1 MITLQQLLMTDSDL
15 SGGMQTGKGT
25 DGAQD
30 FLSLLAGALTD
41 ATGQGNDAPLTL
53 ADLKAAGSK
62 LSKVAQEAGGENTLQ
77 AKIANLLSRQPALTG
92 DEPTAATPLDTLV
105 SGLVPVS
112 KGDALKTL
120 SAVKTQD
127 DSKSELSEEELAGL
141 SALMA
146 MLPHQQTATPVA
158 SGATGIGVTAK
169 STLNAA
175 ALSQNGAGQQSM
187 STLLAGHEKAQ
198 QASTYQAQAQA
209 QNADPSQPVNAPA
222 TPIVAAAAE
231 KQDLAS
237 SPSSTAPT
245 ATLAP
250 VISSNVT
257 SHAAATVATAPVLSQ
272 PLGTQEWQQSLSQHI
287 TLFTKQG
294 QQTAELRL
302 HPEDLGQVQ
311 ITLKLDDNQ
320 AQLQMVSA
328 HSHVRAAL
336 EAALPVLRTSLAES
350 GIQLAQSSVSSE
362 SFAGQ
367 QQSSSQ
373 QQQQAS
379 RSGNTG
385 GFNEESDELLPAP
398 AALQSAARG
407 NSAVDI
413 FA

>member
-41 ATGQGNDAPLTL
+41 ASGQGKDAPLTL

-62 LSKVAQEAGGENTLQ
+62 LSRVAKDAGGESTLQ
-77 AKIANLLSRQPALTG
+77 AKIADLLARQSTQAG
-92 DEPTAATPLDTLV
+92 DETAQTTPLQTLV
-105 SGLVPVS
+105 SGLMPAA
-112 KGDALKTL
+112 KGDALKALTTAN
-120 SAVKTQD
+120 SADNSKT
-127 DSKSELSEEELAGL
+127 ELSEEELAGL

-146 MLPHQQTATPVA
+146 MLPHQQTSTP
-158 SGATGIGVTAK
+158 VTAK
-169 STLNAA
+169 GAGSEGLKATSALAATTLT
-175 ALSQNGAGQQSM
+175 QNGTSAHALGSALTGKDNAQPSFAG
-187 STLLAGHEKAQ
+187 
-198 QASTYQAQAQA
+198 QA
-209 QNADPSQPVNAPA
+209 QNVDPSLPANAPA
-222 TPIVAAAAE
+222 TPALAVAAE

-237 SPSSTAPT
+237 ASSSSTPT

-250 VISSNVT
+250 IVS
-257 SHAAATVATAPVLSQ
+257 SHATAQPAATVATAPVLSQ
-272 PLGTQEWQQSLSQHI
+272 PLGTHEWQQNLSQHI
-287 TLFTKQG
+287 TLFAKQG

-302 HPEDLGQVQ
+302 NPEDLGQVH
-311 ITLKLDDNQ
+311 ISLKLDNDQ

-328 HSHVRAAL
+328 HGHVRAAL
-336 EAALPVLRTSLAES
+336 EAALPVLRTSLAEN
-350 GIQLAQSSVSSE
+350 GIQLTQSSVSSE

-367 QQSSSQ
+367 QQQSSSQ
-373 QQQQAS
+373 QQHQAS

-385 GFNEESDELLPAP
+385 GFNDEIDELLPVP

>member
-1 MITLQQLLMTDSDL
+1 MITLQQLLMSDSDP
-15 SGGMQTGKGT
+15 SGGMQTGKGSE
-25 DGAQD
+25 GAQD

-41 ATGQGNDAPLTL
+41 ATGKGNDAPLTL

-62 LSKVAQEAGGENTLQ
+62 LSKVAQDAKGDTALQ
-77 AKIANLLSRQPALTG
+77 AKIADLLSRQPALNGVETS
-92 DEPTAATPLDTLV
+92 ESAPLETLV
-105 SGLVPVS
+105 SGLVPLS

-120 SAVKTQD
+120 TAASGKDDAKT
-127 DSKSELSEEELAGL
+127 ELSEEELAGL

-146 MLPHQQTATPVA
+146 MLPHQQTTASRAAGSDGVHATSA
-158 SGATGIGVTAK
+158 LSSAT
-169 STLNAA
+169 
-175 ALSQNGAGQQSM
+175 LSQNGAGQPPSLNAPAGSHDKAPLSASYQSQAKNNGPD
-187 STLLAGHEKAQ
+187 LAA
-198 QASTYQAQAQA
+198 
-209 QNADPSQPVNAPA
+209 NAPA
-222 TPIVAAAAE
+222 TPVVAAAAE
-231 KQDLAS
+231 KQDFASAS
-237 SPSSTAPT
+237 SSSSPT

-250 VISSNVT
+250 IISS
-257 SHAAATVATAPVLSQ
+257 HAASQPAATVATAPVLSQ
-272 PLGTQEWQQSLSQHI
+272 PLGTHEWQQSLSQHI

-311 ITLKLDDNQ
+311 ISLKLDDNQ

-336 EAALPVLRTSLAES
+336 EAALPVLRTSLAEN
-350 GIQLAQSSVSSE
+350 GIQLSQSSVSSE

-373 QQQQAS
+373 QHHAS
-379 RSGNTG
+379 RPGQHG
-385 GFNEESDELLPAP
+385 GFNEESDELLPTP

-407 NSAVDI
+407 NGAVDI

>member
-1 MITLQQLLMTDSDL
+1 MITLQQLLMSDSDL
-15 SGGMQTGKGT
+15 SGGTQTGKGT

-30 FLSLLAGALTD
+30 FLALLAGALSD
-41 ATGQGNDAPLTL
+41 ATGKGNDAPLTL

-62 LSKVAQEAGGENTLQ
+62 LSHVAQDAKGDTTLQ
-77 AKIANLLSRQPALTG
+77 AKIADLLSRQTALNG
-92 DEPTAATPLDTLV
+92 DETSSVTSFDTRV
-105 SGLVPVS
+105 SGLVPLS

-120 SAVKTQD
+120 NAVNSKD
-127 DSKSELSEEELAGL
+127 DGKSELSEEELASTSRAAGSDGV
-141 SALMA
+141 SA
-146 MLPHQQTATPVA
+146 TATL
-158 SGATGIGVTAK
+158 S
-169 STLNAA
+169 SA
-175 ALSQNGAGQQSM
+175 ALTQNGAGQPSLNALPG
-187 STLLAGHEKAQ
+187 SHDKAQ
-198 QASTYQAQAQA
+198 SAAPYQSQAKNS
-209 QNADPSQPVNAPA
+209 DPALSGNAPA
-222 TPIVAAAAE
+222 TPAVAATAE
-231 KQDLAS
+231 KQELAS
-237 SPSSTAPT
+237 SSSSASPT

-250 VISSNVT
+250 IMS
-257 SHAAATVATAPVLSQ
+257 SHATSQTAATVATAPVLSQ
-272 PLGTQEWQQSLSQHI
+272 PLGTHEWQQSLSQHI

-294 QQTAELRL
+294 QQMAELRL

-311 ITLKLDDNQ
+311 ISLKLDDNQ

-336 EAALPVLRTSLAES
+336 EAALPVLRTSLAEN

-367 QQSSSQ
+367 QQQSSSQ
-373 QQQQAS
+373 QQHQAS

-385 GFNEESDELLPAP
+385 GFNDEIDELLPVP

>member
-1 MITLQQLLMTDSDL
+1 MITLQQLLMSDNDL
-15 SGGMQTGKGT
+15 SGGTQTGKGT

-30 FLSLLAGALTD
+30 FLALLAGALSD
-41 ATGQGNDAPLTL
+41 ATGKGKDAPLTL

-62 LSKVAQEAGGENTLQ
+62 LSHVAQDAKGDSPLQ
-77 AKIANLLSRQPALTG
+77 AKIADLLSRQTALNG
-92 DEPTAATPLDTLV
+92 DETSPVTSLDTLV
-105 SGLVPVS
+105 SGLVPLS

-120 SAVKTQD
+120 NAGNSKD
-127 DSKSELSEEELAGL
+127 DGKSELSEEELAGL

-146 MLPHQQTATPVA
+146 MLPHQQTSTSRAAGSDGVSAT
-158 SGATGIGVTAK
+158 ATL
-169 STLNAA
+169 SSA
-175 ALSQNGAGQQSM
+175 ALMQNGAGQTALNALPGS
-187 STLLAGHEKAQ
+187 HDKAQ
-198 QASTYQAQAQA
+198 SSAPYQSQAKNS
-209 QNADPSQPVNAPA
+209 DPALSGNAPA
-222 TPIVAAAAE
+222 TPAVAATAE
-231 KQDLAS
+231 KQELAS
-237 SPSSTAPT
+237 SSSSASPT

-250 VISSNVT
+250 IMS
-257 SHAAATVATAPVLSQ
+257 SHATSQTAATVATAPVLSQ
-272 PLGTQEWQQSLSQHI
+272 PLGTHEWQQSLSQHI

-311 ITLKLDDNQ
+311 ISLKLDDNQ

-336 EAALPVLRTSLAES
+336 EAALPVLRTSLAEN

-373 QQQQAS
+373 QQHQAS

-385 GFNEESDELLPAP
+385 GFNDESDELLPVP

>member
-77 AKIANLLSRQPALTG
+77 DKIANLLSRQPALTG
-92 DEPTAATPLDTLV
+92 DEPTAATPLETLV

-187 STLLAGHEKAQ
+187 SILLAGHEKAQ
-198 QASTYQAQAQA
+198 QASTYQAQA

-257 SHAAATVATAPVLSQ
+257 SHAAATVATAPILSQ

-379 RSGNTG
+379 RSGNTS
-385 GFNEESDELLPAP
+385 GFNDESDELLPAP

>member
-77 AKIANLLSRQPALTG
+77 DKIANLLSRQPALTG
-92 DEPTAATPLDTLV
+92 DEPTAATPLETLV

-120 SAVKTQD
+120 SVVKTQD

-158 SGATGIGVTAK
+158 SGATGNGLTAK

-198 QASTYQAQAQA
+198 QASTYQAQA

>member
-1 MITLQQLLMTDSDL
+1 MITLQQLLMSDSDL
-15 SGGMQTGKGT
+15 SGGTQTGKGT

-30 FLSLLAGALTD
+30 FLSLLAGALSD
-41 ATGQGNDAPLTL
+41 ATGKGKDAPLTL

-62 LSKVAQEAGGENTLQ
+62 LSKVAQDAKGDTTLQ
-77 AKIANLLSRQPALTG
+77 AKIADLLSRQTALNG
-92 DEPTAATPLDTLV
+92 DETLPVTSLDTLV
-105 SGLVPVS
+105 SGLVPLS

-120 SAVKTQD
+120 NAANSKD
-127 DSKSELSEEELAGL
+127 DGKSELSEEELAGL

-146 MLPHQQTATPVA
+146 MLPHQQQTTASRAAGSEGV
-158 SGATGIGVTAK
+158 SAT
-169 STLNAA
+169 STLNSAM
-175 ALSQNGAGQQSM
+175 LSNGAGQPSLNA
-187 STLLAGHEKAQ
+187 SAGSHDKAQ
-198 QASTYQAQAQA
+198 SATPYQNQVKNHEPALQG
-209 QNADPSQPVNAPA
+209 NAPA
-222 TPIVAAAAE
+222 TLAVAAAAE
-231 KQDLAS
+231 KQELAS
-237 SPSSTAPT
+237 SSSSSSPT

-250 VISSNVT
+250 IMS
-257 SHAAATVATAPVLSQ
+257 SHATSQTAATVASAPVLSQ
-272 PLGTQEWQQSLSQHI
+272 PLGTHEWQQSLSQHI

-311 ITLKLDDNQ
+311 ISLKLDDNQ

-336 EAALPVLRTSLAES
+336 EAALPVLRTSLAEN

-373 QQQQAS
+373 QQHQAS

-385 GFNEESDELLPAP
+385 GFNEESDELLPVP

>member
-1 MITLQQLLMTDSDL
+1 MITLQQLLMSDSDL
-15 SGGMQTGKGT
+15 SGGTQTGKGT

-30 FLSLLAGALTD
+30 FLALLAGALSD
-41 ATGQGNDAPLTL
+41 ATGKGNDAPLTL

-62 LSKVAQEAGGENTLQ
+62 LSHVAQDAKGDTTLQ
-77 AKIANLLSRQPALTG
+77 AKIADLLSRQTALNG
-92 DEPTAATPLDTLV
+92 DETSSVTSLDTLV
-105 SGLVPVS
+105 SGLVPLS
-112 KGDALKTL
+112 KGDAMKTL
-120 SAVKTQD
+120 NAVNSKD
-127 DSKSELSEEELAGL
+127 DGKSELSEEELAGL

-146 MLPHQQTATPVA
+146 MLPHQQTSTSRAAGSDGVSAT
-158 SGATGIGVTAK
+158 ATL
-169 STLNAA
+169 SSA
-175 ALSQNGAGQQSM
+175 ALTQNGAGQPSLNALPG
-187 STLLAGHEKAQ
+187 SHDKAQ
-198 QASTYQAQAQA
+198 SAAPYQSRAK
-209 QNADPSQPVNAPA
+209 NSDPALSGNAPA
-222 TPIVAAAAE
+222 TPAVAATAE
-231 KQDLAS
+231 KQELAS
-237 SPSSTAPT
+237 SSSSASPT

-250 VISSNVT
+250 IMS
-257 SHAAATVATAPVLSQ
+257 SHATSQTAATVATAPVLSQ
-272 PLGTQEWQQSLSQHI
+272 PLGTHEWQQSLSQHI

-294 QQTAELRL
+294 QQMAELRL

-311 ITLKLDDNQ
+311 ISLKLDDNQ

-336 EAALPVLRTSLAES
+336 EAALPVLRTSLAEN

-373 QQQQAS
+373 QQHQAS

-385 GFNEESDELLPAP
+385 GFNDESDELLPVP

>member
-15 SGGMQTGKGT
+15 SGGTQTGKGAE
-25 DGAQD
+25 GAQD

-41 ATGQGNDAPLTL
+41 ATAQGKDAPLTL
-53 ADLKAAGSK
+53 ADLKTAGSK
-62 LSKVAQEAGGENTLQ
+62 LSNVAQQDAGETTLQ
-77 AKIANLLSRQPALTG
+77 AKIADLLSRQETLTADDDAAKTTALQ
-92 DEPTAATPLDTLV
+92 TLV
-105 SGLVPVS
+105 SGLMPTTH
-112 KGDALKTL
+112 GDALKTL
-120 SAVKTQD
+120 AHASAKDDGKTD
-127 DSKSELSEEELAGL
+127 LSEDELAGL

-146 MLPHQQTATPVA
+146 MLPHQQTATPVTTQ
-158 SGATGIGVTAK
+158 ATHVDGVTAQT
-169 STLNAA
+169 SLTSALPQTLKNA
-175 ALSQNGAGQQSM
+175 LPGKENSQPQVA
-187 STLLAGHEKAQ
+187 
-198 QASTYQAQAQA
+198 
-209 QNADPSQPVNAPA
+209 SQPVAQTADAALPA
-222 TPIVAAAAE
+222 SVPVTPAVAAAAE
-231 KQDLAS
+231 KQDIAS
-237 SPSSTAPT
+237 SASSTSPT

-250 VISSNVT
+250 ILS
-257 SHAAATVATAPVLSQ
+257 SHATSQPAATVATAPVLSQ
-272 PLGTQEWQQSLSQHI
+272 PLGTSEWQQTLSQHI

-311 ITLKLDDNQ
+311 ISLKLDDNQ
-320 AQLQMVSA
+320 AQLQMVSP

-350 GIQLAQSSVSSE
+350 GIQLSQSSVSSE

-379 RSGNTG
+379 RSGQHG
-385 GFNEESDELLPAP
+385 AFNEESDELLPTP

-407 NSAVDI
+407 NGAVDI

>member
-1 MITLQQLLMTDSDL
+1 MITLQQLLMSDSDL
-15 SGGMQTGKGT
+15 SGGTQTGKGT

-30 FLSLLAGALTD
+30 FLSLLAGALSD
-41 ATGQGNDAPLTL
+41 ATGKGKDAPLTL

-62 LSKVAQEAGGENTLQ
+62 LSKVAQDAKGDTTLQ
-77 AKIANLLSRQPALTG
+77 AKIADLLSRQTALNG
-92 DEPTAATPLDTLV
+92 DDTSPVTSLDTLV
-105 SGLVPVS
+105 SGLVPLS

-120 SAVKTQD
+120 NAANSKD
-127 DSKSELSEEELAGL
+127 DGKSELSEEELAGL

-146 MLPHQQTATPVA
+146 MLPHQQTTASRAAGSEGVSAT
-158 SGATGIGVTAK
+158 
-169 STLNAA
+169 STLSSAT
-175 ALSQNGAGQQSM
+175 LSQNGVGQPSLNASAGS
-187 STLLAGHEKAQ
+187 HDKAQ
-198 QASTYQAQAQA
+198 SSTPYQSQAKTNEPALSG
-209 QNADPSQPVNAPA
+209 NVPA
-222 TPIVAAAAE
+222 TPAVAAAAE
-231 KQDLAS
+231 KQELAS
-237 SPSSTAPT
+237 SSSSSSPT

-250 VISSNVT
+250 IMSSHTT
-257 SHAAATVATAPVLSQ
+257 SQTAATIATAPVLSQ
-272 PLGTQEWQQSLSQHI
+272 PLGTHEWQQSLSQHI

-311 ITLKLDDNQ
+311 ISLKLDDNQ

-336 EAALPVLRTSLAES
+336 EAALPVLRTSLAEN

-373 QQQQAS
+373 QQHQAS

-385 GFNEESDELLPAP
+385 GFNEESDELLPVP
-398 AALQSAARG
+398 SALQSAARG

>member
-1 MITLQQLLMTDSDL
+1 MITLQQLLMSDSDL
-15 SGGMQTGKGT
+15 SGGTQTGKGT

-30 FLSLLAGALTD
+30 FLSLLAGALSD
-41 ATGQGNDAPLTL
+41 ATGKGKDAPLTL

-62 LSKVAQEAGGENTLQ
+62 LSKVAQDAKGDTTLQ
-77 AKIANLLSRQPALTG
+77 AKIADLLSRQTALNG
-92 DEPTAATPLDTLV
+92 DETSPVTSLDTLV
-105 SGLVPVS
+105 SGLVPLS

-120 SAVKTQD
+120 NAVNSKD
-127 DSKSELSEEELAGL
+127 DGKSELSEEELAGL

-146 MLPHQQTATPVA
+146 MLPHQQTSTSRAAGSDGVSAT
-158 SGATGIGVTAK
+158 ATL
-169 STLNAA
+169 SSA
-175 ALSQNGAGQQSM
+175 ALTQNGAGQPSLNALPG
-187 STLLAGHEKAQ
+187 SHDKAQ
-198 QASTYQAQAQA
+198 SAAPYQSQAKNS
-209 QNADPSQPVNAPA
+209 DPALSGNAPA
-222 TPIVAAAAE
+222 TPAVAATAE
-231 KQDLAS
+231 KQELAS
-237 SPSSTAPT
+237 SSSSASPT

-250 VISSNVT
+250 IMS
-257 SHAAATVATAPVLSQ
+257 SHATSQTAATVATAPVLSQ
-272 PLGTQEWQQSLSQHI
+272 PLGTHEWQQSLSQHI

-311 ITLKLDDNQ
+311 ISLKLDDNQ

-336 EAALPVLRTSLAES
+336 EAALPVLRTSLAEN

-373 QQQQAS
+373 QQHQAS

-385 GFNEESDELLPAP
+385 GFNEESDELLPVP

>member
-15 SGGMQTGKGT
+15 SGGTQTGKGAE
-25 DGAQD
+25 GAQD

-41 ATGQGNDAPLTL
+41 APGQGKDAPLTL

-62 LSKVAQEAGGENTLQ
+62 LSRVAQQDAGETTLQ
-77 AKIANLLSRQPALTG
+77 AKIADLLSRQETLTADDDATKTTALQ
-92 DEPTAATPLDTLV
+92 TLV
-105 SGLVPVS
+105 SGLMPTTH
-112 KGDALKTL
+112 GDALKTL
-120 SAVKTQD
+120 THASTKD
-127 DSKSELSEEELAGL
+127 DSKTDLSEDELAGL

-146 MLPHQQTATPVA
+146 MLPHQQTATLVTTQ
-158 SGATGIGVTAK
+158 ATHVDGVTAQT
-169 STLNAA
+169 SLTSALPQTLKNALPGKENSQPQA
-175 ALSQNGAGQQSM
+175 A
-187 STLLAGHEKAQ
+187 
-198 QASTYQAQAQA
+198 
-209 QNADPSQPVNAPA
+209 SQPVAQTADASLPA
-222 TPIVAAAAE
+222 SVPVTPAVAAAAE
-231 KQDLAS
+231 KQDIAS
-237 SPSSTAPT
+237 SATTTSPT

-250 VISSNVT
+250 ILS
-257 SHAAATVATAPVLSQ
+257 SHATSQPAATVATAPVLSQ
-272 PLGTQEWQQSLSQHI
+272 PLGTSEWQQTLSQHI

-311 ITLKLDDNQ
+311 ISLKLDDNQ
-320 AQLQMVSA
+320 AQLQMVSP

-350 GIQLAQSSVSSE
+350 GIQLSQSSVSSE

-379 RSGNTG
+379 RSGQHG
-385 GFNEESDELLPAP
+385 AFNEESDELLPTP

-407 NSAVDI
+407 NGAVDI

>member
-30 FLSLLAGALTD
+30 FLSLLASALTD

-92 DEPTAATPLDTLV
+92 DEPTAATTLDTLV
-105 SGLVPVS
+105 SGLMPVS

-272 PLGTQEWQQSLSQHI
+272 SLGTQEWQQSLSQHI

-379 RSGNTG
+379 RSGHTG

>member
-41 ATGQGNDAPLTL
+41 ATGQGNYAPLTL

-198 QASTYQAQAQA
+198 QASTYQAQAQ
-209 QNADPSQPVNAPA
+209 NADPSQPVNAPA

-257 SHAAATVATAPVLSQ
+257 SHTAATVATAPVLSQ

-385 GFNEESDELLPAP
+385 GFNDESDELLPAP

>member
-25 DGAQD
+25 NGAQD

-187 STLLAGHEKAQ
+187 STPLAGHEKAQ
-198 QASTYQAQAQA
+198 QASTYQAQA

-398 AALQSAARG
+398 ATLQSAARG

>member
-77 AKIANLLSRQPALTG
+77 DKIANLLSRQPALTG
-92 DEPTAATPLDTLV
+92 DEPTAATPLETLV

-198 QASTYQAQAQA
+198 QASTYQAQAQ
-209 QNADPSQPVNAPA
+209 NADPSQPVNAPA

-257 SHAAATVATAPVLSQ
+257 SHTAATVATAPVLSQ

>member
-30 FLSLLAGALTD
+30 FLSLLASALTD

-62 LSKVAQEAGGENTLQ
+62 LSKVAQETGGENTLQ

-127 DSKSELSEEELAGL
+127 DSKSELSEEELAEL

-158 SGATGIGVTAK
+158 SGATGNGLTAK

-198 QASTYQAQAQA
+198 QASTYQAQA

>member
-1 MITLQQLLMTDSDL
+1 MITLQQLLMSDSDL
-15 SGGMQTGKGT
+15 SGGTQTGKGA

-30 FLSLLAGALTD
+30 FLSLLAGALSD
-41 ATGQGNDAPLTL
+41 ATGKGKDAPLTL

-62 LSKVAQEAGGENTLQ
+62 LSKVAQDAKGDTTLQ
-77 AKIANLLSRQPALTG
+77 AKIADLLSRQPALKG
-92 DEPTAATPLDTLV
+92 DETSPIASLDTLV
-105 SGLVPVS
+105 SGLVPLS

-120 SAVKTQD
+120 NAANGKD
-127 DSKSELSEEELAGL
+127 DGKSELSEEELAGL

-146 MLPHQQTATPVA
+146 MLPHQQQTTASRVA
-158 SGATGIGVTAK
+158 GNESVSAT
-169 STLNAA
+169 STLNSAT
-175 ALSQNGAGQQSM
+175 LSQNGAGQPSLNAPPG
-187 STLLAGHEKAQ
+187 SHDKAQ
-198 QASTYQAQAQA
+198 SSTPYQSQAKNS
-209 QNADPSQPVNAPA
+209 DPALSGNAPA
-222 TPIVAAAAE
+222 TPAVAATAE
-231 KQDLAS
+231 KQELAS
-237 SPSSTAPT
+237 ASSSSSPT

-250 VISSNVT
+250 IMS
-257 SHAAATVATAPVLSQ
+257 SHATSQTAATVAPAPVLSQ
-272 PLGTQEWQQSLSQHI
+272 PLGTHEWQQSLSQHI

-311 ITLKLDDNQ
+311 ISLKLDDNQ

-336 EAALPVLRTSLAES
+336 EAALPVLRTSLAEN

-362 SFAGQ
+362 TFAGQ

-373 QQQQAS
+373 QQHQAS

-385 GFNEESDELLPAP
+385 SFNEESDELLPVP

>member
-41 ATGQGNDAPLTL
+41 ATGHSNDAPLTL

-92 DEPTAATPLDTLV
+92 DEPTAATPLETLV

-175 ALSQNGAGQQSM
+175 ALSQNGVGQQSM
-187 STLLAGHEKAQ
+187 STLLSGHEKAQ
-198 QASTYQAQAQA
+198 QASTYQAQT

>member
-1 MITLQQLLMTDSDL
+1 MITLQQLLMSDSDL
-15 SGGMQTGKGT
+15 SGGTQTGKGT

-30 FLSLLAGALTD
+30 FLSLLAGALSD
-41 ATGQGNDAPLTL
+41 ATGKGKDAPLTL

-62 LSKVAQEAGGENTLQ
+62 LSKVAQDAKGDTTLQ
-77 AKIANLLSRQPALTG
+77 AKIADLLSRQPALNG
-92 DEPTAATPLDTLV
+92 DETSPVTSLDTLV
-105 SGLVPVS
+105 SGLVPLS

-120 SAVKTQD
+120 NAANGKD
-127 DSKSELSEEELAGL
+127 DGKSDLSEEELAGL

-146 MLPHQQTATPVA
+146 MLPHQQQTTASRVA
-158 SGATGIGVTAK
+158 GNESVSAT
-169 STLNAA
+169 STLNSAT
-175 ALSQNGAGQQSM
+175 LSQNGAGQPSLNAPPG
-187 STLLAGHEKAQ
+187 SHDKAQ
-198 QASTYQAQAQA
+198 NSTPYQ
-209 QNADPSQPVNAPA
+209 SQVKNNEPALQGNAPA
-222 TPIVAAAAE
+222 TPAVAAAAE
-231 KQDLAS
+231 KQELAS
-237 SPSSTAPT
+237 SSSSSSPT

-250 VISSNVT
+250 IMS
-257 SHAAATVATAPVLSQ
+257 SHATSQTAATVASAPVLSQ
-272 PLGTQEWQQSLSQHI
+272 PLGTHEWQQSLSQHI

-311 ITLKLDDNQ
+311 ISLKLDDNQ

-336 EAALPVLRTSLAES
+336 EAALPVLRTSLAEN

-373 QQQQAS
+373 QQHQAS

-385 GFNEESDELLPAP
+385 GFNEESDELLPVP

-407 NSAVDI
+407 NGAVDI

>member
-1 MITLQQLLMTDSDL
+1 MITLQQLLMSDSEL
-15 SGGMQTGKGT
+15 AGGTQTGKGT
-25 DGAQD
+25 EGAQD
-30 FLSLLAGALTD
+30 FLSLLAGALTE
-41 ATGQGNDAPLTL
+41 ATGKGNDAPLTL

-62 LSKVAQEAGGENTLQ
+62 LSKVAQDAKGDTALQ
-77 AKIANLLSRQPALTG
+77 AKIADLLARQPALNG
-92 DEPTAATPLDTLV
+92 EEATPVISPETLV

-112 KGDALKTL
+112 KGDALKAL
-120 SAVKTQD
+120 NGVNSID
-127 DSKSELSEEELAGL
+127 DGKSELSEEELAGL

-146 MLPHQQTATPVA
+146 MLPHQQTRTVQATERNDITAPPA
-158 SGATGIGVTAK
+158 LGSATRA
-169 STLNAA
+169 
-175 ALSQNGAGQQSM
+175 QNGATQP
-187 STLLAGHEKAQ
+187 LLNTAQGGHEKAQ
-198 QASTYQAQAQA
+198 ITTPYQSQTQMT
-209 QNADPSQPVNAPA
+209 NSDPALPANAPA
-222 TPIVAAAAE
+222 APVVTATAE

-237 SPSSTAPT
+237 SSSSSSPT

-250 VISSNVT
+250 IVS
-257 SHAAATVATAPVLSQ
+257 SHATSQPAATVATAPVLSQ
-272 PLGTQEWQQSLSQHI
+272 PLGTHEWQQSLSQHI

-311 ITLKLDDNQ
+311 ISLKLDDNQ

-336 EAALPVLRTSLAES
+336 EAALPVLRTSLAEN

-373 QQQQAS
+373 QHQAS

-385 GFNEESDELLPAP
+385 GFNEESDELLPVP

-407 NSAVDI
+407 NGAVDI